1 VDSIVQDPIAQDKV
15 QEFKDWTARRVQ
27 GVRCPDH
34 HQPPRLRFHGSSLR
48 DVSIQM
54 SGCCEKLIALANQK
68 IAGR

>member
-1 VDSIVQDPIAQDKV
+1 MDSIAEDKV

-27 GVRCPDH
+27 DVRCPDH

>member
-1 VDSIVQDPIAQDKV
+1 MDSIAPDPIAPDKV
-15 QEFKDWTARRVQ
+15 QEFKEWTALRIQ
-27 GVRCPDH
+27 DVRCPDH
-34 HQPPRLRFHGSSLR
+34 HQPPRLRFHGSSFR